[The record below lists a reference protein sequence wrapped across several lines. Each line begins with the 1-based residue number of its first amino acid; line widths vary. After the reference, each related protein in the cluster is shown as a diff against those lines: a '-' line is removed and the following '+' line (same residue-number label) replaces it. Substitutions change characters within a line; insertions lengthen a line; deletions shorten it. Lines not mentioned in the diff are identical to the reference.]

1 MPPEDA
7 SANPNTSRD
16 GTRRVSLST
25 VCTVAGH
32 VVIDGDALVM
42 PTSRDAWNA

>member
-16 GTRRVSLST
+16 GTGRVSLST
-25 VCTVAGH
+25 VWTVAGR
-32 VVIDGDALVM
+32 VVIDGDALVI
-42 PTSRDAWNA
+42 PISRDARNA